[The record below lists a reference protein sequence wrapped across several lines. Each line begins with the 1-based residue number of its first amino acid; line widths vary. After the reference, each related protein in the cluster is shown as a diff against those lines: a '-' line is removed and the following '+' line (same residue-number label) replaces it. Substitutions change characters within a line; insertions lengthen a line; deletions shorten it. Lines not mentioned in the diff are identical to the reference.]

1 VDVSG
6 GGRDPQLVYASW
18 LERGTRAALLFLLG
32 AFVAYVAGWPEPAV
46 PLDRVAALWGE
57 PARRYLELTGT
68 AAGWAWLPLVG
79 HADYLNLLGIA
90 LIGLVT
96 PVCFLRIA
104 ALLVRRGERLQAA
117 LALAQ
122 AALLLVAASGVFAAG
137 H

>member
-1 VDVSG
+1 MTPAP
-6 GGRDPQLVYASW
+6 DPQLVYAGW
-18 LERGTRAALLFLLG
+18 LEKGTRAALLFLLG
-32 AFVAYVAGWPEPAV
+32 AFAAYVAGWPDPAV
-46 PLDRVAALWGE
+46 PLDQVARFWGE
-57 PARRYLELTGT
+57 SASRYRELTG
-68 AAGWAWLPLVG
+68 APAGWAWLPLVG

-122 AALLLVAASGVFAAG
+122 AALLLVAASGAFAAG